1 MKKTL
6 ITLTAAI
13 AISSFAF
20 AQEEKKSTESKTE
33 TSEIIIRKDGEK
45 ETKITVQIDGDNI
58 MVNGKPMVE
67 FNDDGVKI
75 LKRKMMITEGSP
87 LMFDGNFDLD
97 GSFNDVQEKTDSV
110 AFLGVSTEKTEK
122 GAKVISISKES
133 PAEKAGLLEND
144 IITKLNNQK
153 VEDPESLYKAVTANK
168 PNDEVKI
175 TFLRD
180 GKEKKTK
187 ATLKLNVQK
196 KRKVIVMNNVSGKSR
211 YGRPGFPP
219 PPPPPPPP
227 FGDDEEIRIEGNVI
241 MEGPEVEGMPFRFNS
256 FPPKQKLGVKIQ
268 DTEEGNGVKVID
280 VAENSVAEKAG
291 VLKDD
296 IVTEISGQKI
306 NNTDDIRALLG
317 EDEKRE
323 SFKIKVLRNGKALEF
338 DVKPPKK
345 LKTMSL

>member
-1 MKKTL
+1 MKKTV

-13 AISSFAF
+13 AISTFAF
-20 AQEEKKSTESKTE
+20 AQEEKKSTENKSE
-33 TSEIIIRKDGEK
+33 TSEIIIRKDGDK

-58 MVNGKPMVE
+58 MVNGKPMIE
-67 FNDDGVKI
+67 FNDEGVKI
-75 LKRKMMITEGSP
+75 LKRKMMITDGSP
-87 LMFDGNFDLD
+87 LLIDGDFNFNGD
-97 GSFNDVQEKTDSV
+97 FNDIDEKTDSI
-110 AFLGVSTEKTEK
+110 AFLGVSTEKSDK
-122 GAKVISISKES
+122 GAKVISLSKES

-175 TFLRD
+175 TYLRN
-180 GKEKKTK
+180 GKEKTTK
-187 ATLKLNVQK
+187 ATLKLKVQTD
-196 KRKVIVMNNVSGKSR
+196 RKVIVMKNVRGNKR
-211 YGRPGFPP
+211 PLGRPGFPP
-219 PPPPPPPP
+219 PP
-227 FGDDEEIRIEGNVI
+227 FGEDEDIRIEGNGTI
-241 MEGPEVEGMPFRFNS
+241 GGPESEGMPFRFNP

-291 VLKDD
+291 VMKDD
-296 IVTEISGQKI
+296 IITEISGQKI
-306 NNTDDIRALLG
+306 NNTDDIRALLS

-323 SFKIKVLRNGKALEF
+323 SFKIKLMRNGKEMEF
-338 DVKPPKK
+338 EVKPPKK

>member
-1 MKKTL
+1 MKKTIL
-6 ITLTAAI
+6 ALTAAL
-13 AISSFAF
+13 AISTFAF
-20 AQEEKKSTESKTE
+20 AQEEKKSSASKTE

-45 ETKITVQIDGDNI
+45 ETKITVQIDGENI

-75 LKRKMMITEGSP
+75 IKRKMMIADGSP
-87 LMFDGNFDLD
+87 LLIDGDFNFNGD
-97 GSFNDVQEKTDSV
+97 FNDVEEKTDST
-110 AFLGVSTEKTEK
+110 AFLGVSTEKSEK
-122 GAKVISISKES
+122 GAKVISLSKES

-175 TFLRD
+175 TYLRN
-180 GKEKKTK
+180 GKEKTTK
-187 ATLKLNVQK
+187 ATLKLKVQTD
-196 KRKVIVMNNVSGKSR
+196 RKVIVMKNMRGDR
-211 YGRPGFPP
+211 RPGRPGFPP
-219 PPPPPPPP
+219 PP
-227 FGDDEEIRIEGNVI
+227 FGEDEDIRIEGNVI

-268 DTEEGNGVKVID
+268 DTEEGKGVKVID

-291 VLKDD
+291 VMKDD
-296 IVTEISGQKI
+296 IITEISGQKI
-306 NNTDDIRALLG
+306 NNTDDIRALLS

-323 SFKIKVLRNGKALEF
+323 SFKIKLMRNGKEMEF
-338 DVKPPKK
+338 EVKPPKK

>member
-6 ITLTAAI
+6 ITLSAAI

-20 AQEEKKSTESKTE
+20 AQEEKKSTEKKNE

-75 LKRKMMITEGSP
+75 LKRKMMVTDGSP
-87 LMFDGNFDLD
+87 LLIDGDFNFNGD
-97 GSFNDVQEKTDSV
+97 FNEVEEKTDTV
-110 AFLGVSTEKTEK
+110 AFLGVSTEKSEK
-122 GAKVISISKES
+122 GAKVISLSKES
-133 PAEKAGLLEND
+133 PAEKAGLMEND
-144 IITKLNNQK
+144 IITKLNSQK

-175 TFLRD
+175 TYLRD
-180 GKEKKTK
+180 GKEKTTK
-187 ATLKLNVQK
+187 ATLKLKVQTD
-196 KRKVIVMNNVSGKSR
+196 RKVIVMKNMRGDR
-211 YGRPGFPP
+211 RPFGRPGFPP
-219 PPPPPPPP
+219 PP
-227 FGDDEEIRIEGNVI
+227 FGEEEEIRIEGNG
-241 MEGPEVEGMPFRFNS
+241 MFGNPESEGMPFRFNT
-256 FPPKQKLGVKIQ
+256 FPPKQKLGIKIQ

-291 VLKDD
+291 VMKDD

-306 NNTDDIRALLG
+306 NNTDDIRALLS

-323 SFKIKVLRNGKALEF
+323 SYKIKLMRNGKEMEF
-338 DVKPPKK
+338 EIKPPKK
-345 LKTMSL
+345 LKTMNL

>member
-1 MKKTL
+1 MEKTL
-6 ITLTAAI
+6 FTLTAAL
-13 AISSFAF
+13 AISTFAF
-20 AQEEKKSTESKTE
+20 AQEEKKSKENKSE

-45 ETKITVQIDGDNI
+45 ETKITVQIDGENI

-75 LKRKMMITEGSP
+75 IKRKMMIADGNP
-87 LMFDGNFDLD
+87 LMLDGDMDINGNFNFSD
-97 GSFNDVQEKTDSV
+97 EKTDSI
-110 AFLGVSTEKTEK
+110 AFLGVSTEKSEK
-122 GAKVISISKES
+122 GAKVISLSKES

-144 IITKLNNQK
+144 IIIKLNNQK

-175 TFLRD
+175 TYLRN
-180 GKEKKTK
+180 GKEKTTK
-187 ATLKLNVQK
+187 ATLKLKVQTD
-196 KRKVIVMNNVSGKSR
+196 RKVIVMKNIKGDR
-211 YGRPGFPP
+211 RPGRPGFPP
-219 PPPPPPPP
+219 PP
-227 FGDDEEIRIEGNVI
+227 FVDDENMSIEGNII

-268 DTEEGNGVKVID
+268 DTEEGKGVKVID

-291 VLKDD
+291 VMKDD
-296 IVTEISGQKI
+296 IITEISGQKI
-306 NNTDDIRALLG
+306 NNTDDIRALLS

-323 SFKIKVLRNGKALEF
+323 SFKIKLMRNGKEMEF
-338 DVKPPKK
+338 EVKPPKK

>member
-6 ITLTAAI
+6 FTLTAAL
-13 AISSFAF
+13 AISTFAL
-20 AQEEKKSTESKTE
+20 AQEEKKSTENKSE
-33 TSEIIIRKDGEK
+33 TSEIIIRKDGDK

-75 LKRKMMITEGSP
+75 LKRKMMITDGSP
-87 LMFDGNFDLD
+87 FLFDGDLD
-97 GSFNDVQEKTDSV
+97 ENGNFSSINEKTDSI
-110 AFLGVSTEKTEK
+110 AFLGVSTEKSAK
-122 GAKVISISKES
+122 GAKVISLSKES

-175 TFLRD
+175 TYLRN
-180 GKEKKTK
+180 GKEKTTK
-187 ATLKLNVQK
+187 ATLKLKVQK
-196 KRKVIVMNNVSGKSR
+196 DRKVIVMKNVRGNKR
-211 YGRPGFPP
+211 PLGRPGFPP
-219 PPPPPPPP
+219 PP
-227 FGDDEEIRIEGNVI
+227 FGEDEDIRIEGNGTI
-241 MEGPEVEGMPFRFNS
+241 GGPESEGMPFRFNP

-291 VLKDD
+291 VMKDD
-296 IVTEISGQKI
+296 IITEISGQKI
-306 NNTDDIRALLG
+306 NNTDDIRALLS

-323 SFKIKVLRNGKALEF
+323 SFKIKLMRNGKEMEF
-338 DVKPPKK
+338 EVKPPKK

>member
-1 MKKTL
+1 MKKTV
-6 ITLTAAI
+6 ITLSAAL
-13 AISSFAF
+13 AISTFAF

-45 ETKITVQIDGDNI
+45 ETKITVQIDGENI

-75 LKRKMMITEGSP
+75 IKRKMMIAEGSP
-87 LMFDGNFDLD
+87 LMFEGDFNFD

-110 AFLGVSTEKTEK
+110 AFLGVSTEKSEK
-122 GAKVISISKES
+122 GAKVISLSKES

-175 TFLRD
+175 TYLRN
-180 GKEKKTK
+180 GKEKTTK
-187 ATLKLNVQK
+187 ATLKLKVQSE
-196 KRKVIVMNNVSGKSR
+196 RKVIVMKNMRGDR
-211 YGRPGFPP
+211 RPFGRPGFPP
-219 PPPPPPPP
+219 PP
-227 FGDDEEIRIEGNVI
+227 FGEEEEIRIEGNG
-241 MEGPEVEGMPFRFNS
+241 MFGNPESEGLPFRFNT
-256 FPPKQKLGVKIQ
+256 FPPKQKLGIKIQ

-280 VAENSVAEKAG
+280 VAENSVAAKAG
-291 VLKDD
+291 VMKDD

-306 NNTDDIRALLG
+306 SNTDDIRALLS
-317 EDEKRE
+317 EDEKRD
-323 SFKIKVLRNGKALEF
+323 SFKIKLMRNGKEMEF
-338 DVKPPKK
+338 EVKPPKK

>member
-6 ITLTAAI
+6 FTLTAAL
-13 AISSFAF
+13 AISTFAL
-20 AQEEKKSTESKTE
+20 AQEEKKSTENKSE
-33 TSEIIIRKDGEK
+33 TSEIIIRKDGDK

-58 MVNGKPMVE
+58 MVNGKPMIE

-75 LKRKMMITEGSP
+75 LKRKMMIADGSP
-87 LMFDGNFDLD
+87 FLFDGDLD
-97 GSFNDVQEKTDSV
+97 ENGNFSSIDEKTDSI
-110 AFLGVSTEKTEK
+110 AFLGVSTEKSEK
-122 GAKVISISKES
+122 GAKVISLSKES

-175 TFLRD
+175 TYLRN
-180 GKEKKTK
+180 GKEKTTK
-187 ATLKLNVQK
+187 ATLKLKVQTD
-196 KRKVIVMNNVSGKSR
+196 RKVIVMKNMRGDR
-211 YGRPGFPP
+211 RPRPGFPP
-219 PPPPPPPP
+219 PP
-227 FGDDEEIRIEGNVI
+227 FGEDEDIRIEGNGTI
-241 MEGPEVEGMPFRFNS
+241 GGPESEGMPFRFNP

-291 VLKDD
+291 VMKDD
-296 IVTEISGQKI
+296 IITEISGQKI
-306 NNTDDIRALLG
+306 NNTDDIRALLS

-323 SFKIKVLRNGKALEF
+323 SFKIKLMRNGKEMEF
-338 DVKPPKK
+338 EVKPPKK

>member
-1 MKKTL
+1 MKKTIL
-6 ITLTAAI
+6 ALAAAL
-13 AISSFAF
+13 AISTFAF
-20 AQEEKKSTESKTE
+20 AQEEKKSSASKTE
-33 TSEIIIRKDGEK
+33 ISEIIIRKDGDK

-75 LKRKMMITEGSP
+75 LKRKMMIADGSP
-87 LMFDGNFDLD
+87 LILDGDMDINGNFNFSD
-97 GSFNDVQEKTDSV
+97 EKTDSI
-110 AFLGVSTEKTEK
+110 AFLGVSTEKSEN
-122 GAKVISISKES
+122 GAKVISLSKES

-175 TFLRD
+175 TYLRN
-180 GKEKKTK
+180 GKEKTTK
-187 ATLKLNVQK
+187 ATLKLKVQK
-196 KRKVIVMNNVSGKSR
+196 DRKVILMKNISGNR
-211 YGRPGFPP
+211 RPGRPGFPP
-219 PPPPPPPP
+219 PP
-227 FGDDEEIRIEGNVI
+227 FGEDEDIRIEGNGTI
-241 MEGPEVEGMPFRFNS
+241 GGPESEGMPFRFNP

-291 VLKDD
+291 VMKDD
-296 IVTEISGQKI
+296 IITEISGQKI
-306 NNTDDIRALLG
+306 NNTDDIRALLS

-323 SFKIKVLRNGKALEF
+323 SFKIKLMRSGKEMEF
-338 DVKPPKK
+338 EVKPPKK

>member
-1 MKKTL
+1 MKKTI
-6 ITLTAAI
+6 ITLSAAL
-13 AISSFAF
+13 AITTFAF
-20 AQEEKKSTESKTE
+20 AQEEKKPTENKKE

-75 LKRKMMITEGSP
+75 IKRKMMIADGSP
-87 LMFDGNFDLD
+87 LMLDGDLD
-97 GSFNDVQEKTDSV
+97 INENFNFSDEKTDSI
-110 AFLGVSTEKTEK
+110 AFLGVSTEKSEK
-122 GAKVISISKES
+122 GAKVISLTKES

-144 IITKLNNQK
+144 IITKINSQK

-168 PNDEVKI
+168 PNEEVKI
-175 TFLRD
+175 TYLRN
-180 GKEKKTK
+180 GKEKTTK
-187 ATLKLNVQK
+187 ATLKLKVQTD
-196 KRKVIVMNNVSGKSR
+196 RKVIVMKNMSGNR
-211 YGRPGFPP
+211 RPLGRPGFPP
-219 PPPPPPPP
+219 PP
-227 FGDDEEIRIEGNVI
+227 FGENDEIRIEGN
-241 MEGPEVEGMPFRFNS
+241 GTFGDPESEGMPFRFNS

-291 VLKDD
+291 VMKDD

-306 NNTDDIRALLG
+306 NNTDDIRALLS
-317 EDEKRE
+317 EDDKRE
-323 SFKIKVLRNGKALEF
+323 SFKIKLKRNGKEMEF
-338 DVKPPKK
+338 EVKPPKK